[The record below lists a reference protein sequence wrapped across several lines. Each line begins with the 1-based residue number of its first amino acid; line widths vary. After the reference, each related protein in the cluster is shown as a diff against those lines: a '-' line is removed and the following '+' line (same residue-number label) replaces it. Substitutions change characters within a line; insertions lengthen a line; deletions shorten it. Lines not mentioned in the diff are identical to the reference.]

1 MAQLSQRLSAITSD
15 RRKIHRRHV
24 SQIQYAGCRVS
35 SMQPIGFNDRPPG
48 GHMEHGCGSVTA
60 MSTSILRVTRTAIPL
75 QCDVG
80 MESSVVGEYQMLL
93 GSLAGPCKGGGT

>member
-60 MSTSILRVTRTAIPL
+60 MSTSILRVTRTGSFCRSSL
-75 QCDVG
+75 LYFRYVG
-80 MESSVVGEYQMLL
+80 PGI
-93 GSLAGPCKGGGT
+93 